1 MPAAF
6 ACVRSQTESVAQD
19 AVLGPF
25 VTVTTL
31 RTEDEALAIA
41 DGTARRLCAGLCTR
55 DLQRAR
61 LRTRFQKRCSANRV
75 RQTRERL
82 VAVRRRRCERT
93 TGARSGY
100 DTMHEYAHAKSV
112 RLDVDAQIPPYYPR

>member
-1 MPAAF
+1 M
-6 ACVRSQTESVAQD
+6 
-19 AVLGPF
+19 LGPF
-25 VTVTTL
+25 VTVTTF
-31 RTEDEALAIA
+31 RTGEEALAIA
-41 DGTARRLCAGLCTR
+41 NGTACRFGAGLCTR
-55 DLQRAR
+55 DLQRTR
-61 LRTRFQKRCSANRV
+61 LRTQFQKRCRANRV

>member
-6 ACVRSQTESVAQD
+6 ACVRSQTASVAQD

-31 RTEDEALAIA
+31 RTEDEALAIG
-41 DGTARRLCAGLCTR
+41 DGTACAFGAGLCMC

-61 LRTRFQKRCSANRV
+61 LRTRFERRCSADRV

-82 VAVRRRRCERT
+82 FAVRRRRCERT

-100 DTMHEYAHAKSV
+100 DTMHDYTHAKSL